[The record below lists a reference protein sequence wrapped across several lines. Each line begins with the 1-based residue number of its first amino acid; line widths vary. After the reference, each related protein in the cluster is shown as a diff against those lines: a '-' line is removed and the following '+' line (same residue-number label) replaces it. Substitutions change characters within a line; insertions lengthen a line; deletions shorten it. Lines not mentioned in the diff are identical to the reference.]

1 MLTVN
6 VLSKAPI
13 YFQILDEI
21 QKMIILDR
29 IKPNAQ
35 IPSVL
40 FLSRKL
46 SINANT
52 VQKTYNKLDIQGI
65 TYSVLGVGRF
75 VSKDAKTLLQKQY
88 VGSLAELREAI
99 FNMAIAGVDEN
110 KVIAII
116 KNSYDLAKL

>member
-52 VQKTYNKLDIQGI
+52 VQKAYNKLDIQGI
-65 TYSVLGVGRF
+65 TYSVV
-75 VSKDAKTLLQKQY
+75 
-88 VGSLAELREAI
+88 
-99 FNMAIAGVDEN
+99 IAG
-110 KVIAII
+110 I
-116 KNSYDLAKL
+116 

>member
-52 VQKTYNKLDIQGI
+52 VQKAYNKL
-65 TYSVLGVGRF
+65 
-75 VSKDAKTLLQKQY
+75 
-88 VGSLAELREAI
+88 
-99 FNMAIAGVDEN
+99 M
-110 KVIAII
+110 KVNI
-116 KNSYDLAKL
+116 